1 MQLSILITIA
11 LMAISTF
18 APVAALPAKPIQVLS
33 ARRLALVGERALNSD
48 FTSLT
53 RSHPHINGDNARRRR
68 QVTSSGGQFYTR
80 STVSLGQS
88 LRSSRVRLGLSQAE
102 LARRV
107 GTAPATVSHYEE
119 GKLEISASMLKAM
132 EKVLGVKLHG

>member
-11 LMAISTF
+11 LMAISMS

-33 ARRLALVGERALNSD
+33 ARRLSLVDERALNSD

-53 RSHPHINGDNARRRR
+53 RSYPHINGDNARRRR
-68 QVTSSGGQFYTR
+68 QIPSSGGQFYAR
-80 STVSLGQS
+80 STVSLGQH
-88 LRSSRVRLGLSQAE
+88 LRSARVRSGLSQAE

-107 GTAPATVSHYEE
+107 GTAPATVSRYEE
-119 GKLEISASMLKAM
+119 GKLEFSASMLTAM
-132 EKVLGVKLHG
+132 EKVLGVKLH